1 MPLYTHDSGERVL
14 VPAEHPEAQRLADAG
29 WTVDD
34 GTSPAE
40 AAAVEDPDPA
50 DTEQPEQ
57 PEQPRESPA
66 ERRSRRKAEQTAA
79 QNDPDP
85 SES

>member
-1 MPLYTHDSGERVL
+1 MPLYTHGSGERVL
-14 VPAEHPEAQRLADAG
+14 VPAEHPEAKRLADAG

-34 GTSPAE
+34 GPSPAE
-40 AAAVEDPDPA
+40 PAAVEDPGPA
-50 DTEQPEQ
+50 DTEQ

-66 ERRSRRKAEQTAA
+66 ERRARRKAEQAA
-79 QNDPDP
+79 AEDPNPDP